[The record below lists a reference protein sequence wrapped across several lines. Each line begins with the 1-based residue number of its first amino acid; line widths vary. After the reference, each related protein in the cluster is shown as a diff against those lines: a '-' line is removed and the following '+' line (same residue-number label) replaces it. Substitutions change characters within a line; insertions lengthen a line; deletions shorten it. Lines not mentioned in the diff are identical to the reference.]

1 MPLSGSE
8 DAQLPAAPYNSDGT
22 ADDDDAGLMNR
33 TETEGVTA
41 RSFVDSFLAPA
52 AANQHSLQNNSS
64 TLPSYVRSN
73 PRPTPRRTPIPAP
86 RRTPAANTSLYP
98 APSQDLILRD
108 LQPLDRD
115 DDDDIKIEQKSA
127 DPVAI
132 AVAVTDDGR
141 DARFRDSPPLATVR
155 QGRSRLHVPAHIPL
169 PPVRLPPT
177 SNQRQQQQT
186 LPPRRGQQ
194 QQDG

>member
-1 MPLSGSE
+1 MPLSGSD
-8 DAQLPAAPYNSDGT
+8 DAQLSAAPYNSDGI
-22 ADDDDAGLMNR
+22 ADDAGLMNR
-33 TETEGVTA
+33 SETAGVTA

-52 AANQHSLQNNSS
+52 AADQHSLQNNSTS
-64 TLPSYVRSN
+64 PTRAEHFDPYVRSN

-86 RRTPAANTSLYP
+86 HRTPAAVTSLYP
-98 APSQDLILRD
+98 APSQDMILRD

-115 DDDDIKIEQKSA
+115 DYDDVKMEQKSS

-132 AVAVTDDGR
+132 AVAVTDDRR
-141 DARFRDSPPLATVR
+141 DARFRDTPPLATVR

-177 SNQRQQQQT
+177 SNQRQQQQ
-186 LPPRRGQQ
+186 
-194 QQDG
+194 QDG